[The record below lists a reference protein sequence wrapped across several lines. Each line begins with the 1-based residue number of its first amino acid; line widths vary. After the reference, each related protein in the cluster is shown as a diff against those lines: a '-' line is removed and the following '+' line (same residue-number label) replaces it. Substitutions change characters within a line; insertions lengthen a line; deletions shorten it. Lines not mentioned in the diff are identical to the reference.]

1 MNSVDCIN
9 NAHEQYFARR
19 RPDRRGERERER
31 ERESERLGERALLG
45 IRRRKKD
52 ESAMNRD
59 DVDVTAQR
67 R

>member
-1 MNSVDCIN
+1 MPMNN
-9 NAHEQYFARR
+9 TLLGGGRTGE
-19 RPDRRGERERER
+19 ERERER

-52 ESAMNRD
+52 ESKQAMNRD
-59 DVDVTAQR
+59 DVDVTVQR

>member
-1 MNSVDCIN
+1 MPMNN
-9 NAHEQYFARR
+9 TLLGGGRTGE
-19 RPDRRGERERER
+19 ERERER